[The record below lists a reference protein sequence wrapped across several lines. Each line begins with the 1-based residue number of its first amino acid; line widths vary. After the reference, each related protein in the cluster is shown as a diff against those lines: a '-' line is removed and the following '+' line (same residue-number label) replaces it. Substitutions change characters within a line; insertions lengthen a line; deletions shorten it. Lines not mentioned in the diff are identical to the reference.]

1 VAGFIREV
9 SGPYNAGAVAETA
22 MLAAVFV
29 NVNID
34 ECG

>member
-1 VAGFIREV
+1 V
-9 SGPYNAGAVAETA
+9 SGPYNAGITAETA
-22 MLAAVFV
+22 MLAADFV

>member
-9 SGPYNAGAVAETA
+9 SCPYNAVIGAETA
-22 MLAAVFV
+22 MPAAFFV